1 MGKQRRSGNEH
12 FHADGTALS
21 NTLLEFWQ
29 WVDSD
34 LVSNAIRG
42 RLAEYLIAKDLGIA
56 DGIRSEWIAYDL
68 TSKNGTKVE
77 VKSAA
82 YVQTWEQRRPSLIS
96 FDIRPTLGW
105 DPDTAKF
112 GVARRRQADVYV
124 FALLSEK
131 DESKLDPMN
140 VSHWRFFV
148 LPTRVLD
155 SSYPDQKSIGL
166 QKLLTLQPDEVKFG
180 AIAAAVEKARGAISI
195 GLSASQER
203 IHLCA
208 DVFCAHRQTL
218 HRLHLL
224 PARGSTIDSYR
235 TSINSKRWMQSVLP
249 RDGQNS
255 QKKPVLTLWA
265 CKTPARFC
273 INHYFRV

>member
-1 MGKQRRSGNEH
+1 MICLIGTGMSLSPGSTQEEAMGKQRRSGSEQ
-12 FHADGTALS
+12 FHADGKKLS
-21 NTLLEFWQ
+21 STLLEFWQ

-42 RLAEYLIAKDLGIA
+42 RLAEYLIAKDLGVA

-68 TSKNGTKVE
+68 TSKCGTKVE

-105 DPDTAKF
+105 NPDTAKF
-112 GVARRRQADVYV
+112 GVARKRQAEVYV

-148 LPTRVLD
+148 LPTLALD
-155 SSYPDQKSIGL
+155 SNYPNQKTIGL
-166 QKLLTLQPDEVKFG
+166 QKLLTLKPEEVSFG
-180 AIAAAVEKARGAISI
+180 AIAAAVERAR
-195 GLSASQER
+195 EMDR
-203 IHLCA
+203 
-208 DVFCAHRQTL
+208 RRTL
-218 HRLHLL
+218 
-224 PARGSTIDSYR
+224 
-235 TSINSKRWMQSVLP
+235 
-249 RDGQNS
+249 
-255 QKKPVLTLWA
+255 
-265 CKTPARFC
+265 
-273 INHYFRV
+273 